1 LCALDCELKC
11 LGYDISGVSERV
23 KRKRLPKG
31 EKNVGENGVIEREKI
46 VLNGAYIGESVCIIW
61 LKYNISEKDQ
71 NHFDVLPEGWIKV
84 THESGIPVYLHRKS
98 RVCTVSRPYSLGTG
112 SVRVFVL

>member
-1 LCALDCELKC
+1 
-11 LGYDISGVSERV
+11 
-23 KRKRLPKG
+23 
-31 EKNVGENGVIEREKI
+31 VIEREKI
-46 VLNGAYIGESVCIIW
+46 VLNGEHFMGFGFCILAYIYVT
-61 LKYNISEKDQ
+61 EKDQ

-112 SVRVFVL
+112 SVRVFFLSSRLNLNLLMNHFFIFRNITFHLMLYLACTTQS